1 MGEAGFSAAGNAIKE
16 KSGETLNVQAGS
28 SMWITL
34 GTFVFSDLNPEATTL
49 LLKRKRVAGE
59 EGLLRQGHG
68 HFPAQC
74 RLFH

>member
-1 MGEAGFSAAGNAIKE
+1 
-16 KSGETLNVQAGS
+16 
-28 SMWITL
+28 MWITL
-34 GTFVFSDLNPEATTL
+34 GTFVFSDLNSERTTL

-68 HFPAQC
+68 HIPAQC